1 MTVVEIGNF
10 RQLDSHFRGDIST
23 GCPVAASAMSR
34 RRNSWATRN
43 SRHFAASSG
52 IGIPEKTAS
61 LSSNT
66 RRSTILNDFVIRV
79 VASITNQSRR
89 MDAMA
94 ASLRPAGTTL
104 VLGLGLESPASP
116 ISINRTLTQN

>member
-43 SRHFAASSG
+43 SGHFAASSG

-66 RRSTILNDFVIRV
+66 RRRTILNDFVIRV
-79 VASITNQSRR
+79 VASITNQSRNR
-89 MDAMA
+89 PRHS
-94 ASLRPAGTTL
+94 ASRA
-104 VLGLGLESPASP
+104 VASP
-116 ISINRTLTQN
+116 SDAWRQCTIPRDNLGRG